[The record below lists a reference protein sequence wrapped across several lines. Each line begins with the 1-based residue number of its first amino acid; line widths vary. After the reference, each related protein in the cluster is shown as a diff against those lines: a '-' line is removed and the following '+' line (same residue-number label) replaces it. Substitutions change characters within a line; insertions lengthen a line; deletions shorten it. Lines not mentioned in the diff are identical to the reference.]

1 MQAQEAATT
10 AMYAALG
17 APLVTGRKF
26 IELGEKIGSETRETF
41 GDFEFDD
48 PTATRK
54 LFMDLSGKITYDTLT
69 TLSAMAAFTEWV
81 DAGREVTGQ
90 LQENLYDRKVIE
102 QVQHTVEEEIEQ
114 IQDTVGVLRE
124 QLEDAM
130 STWRDQ
136 FAPSVRRP
144 SRTTKVKVQK
154 ADESEAKKTTTAA
167 TKPETTATKAPATKA
182 PTKKAPA
189 KTTTKAATKP
199 KTTTKAATKPKTTK
213 AATKAPA
220 KKAPAKKAPATKT
233 TAKKTTAAPKAKTK
247 TAE

>member
-1 MQAQEAATT
+1 MATPMQAQEAATT

-17 APLVTGRKF
+17 APLVTGRRF
-26 IELGEKIGSETRETF
+26 IELGEKIGADARESF
-41 GDFEFDD
+41 GDLEFDD
-48 PTATRK
+48 PMATRK
-54 LFMDLSGKITYDTLT
+54 LFMDLSGKITYETLT
-69 TLSAMAAFTEWV
+69 TLSAMAAFNEWV
-81 DAGREVTGQ
+81 EAGREVTGQ
-90 LQENLYDRKVIE
+90 IQENLQDQKVIE

-154 ADESEAKKTTTAA
+154 ADEGEAKK
-167 TKPETTATKAPATKA
+167 
-182 PTKKAPA
+182 
-189 KTTTKAATKP
+189 
-199 KTTTKAATKPKTTK
+199 TTKAATKPKTTK
-213 AATKAPA
+213 AAAKPKTTAKKAAAKPKTTA
-220 KKAPAKKAPATKT
+220 KKAP
-233 TAKKTTAAPKAKTK
+233 AKKTTAAPKAETK